1 MKKVLSYLKK
11 YWLIAALSPL
21 FMILEVSMDLIQP
34 ALLSSIVDDGVLRVV
49 DGVSAPDM
57 ELIVNVGI
65 QMLIFVL
72 LGCIGGVLSGVFGTM
87 ASQKFSCDLRKDAF
101 SRVMGMSFQQT
112 DKFTTGSLVTRLT
125 NDVTACQDFV
135 NHALRMMVRTLMQFI
150 GGIFMV
156 LTINVKFG
164 LVLLVT
170 LPIQVVIVAVVIKKG
185 SPLFTIVQ
193 EKLDRVNS
201 IVQENVSGAR
211 VVKAFTREDY
221 EIDRFGRANDDLCGT
236 NLRVQKLMAMLVPVL
251 SILMNAT
258 VIAVVF
264 MGGNQVIANELE
276 VGKIM
281 ASITYITQIL
291 MSVMMIGMMFQMVT
305 RANAS
310 AKRIEEVLNAEPVI
324 KSGTVTHGDESR
336 IGTVE
341 FKNVSFRYPG
351 IHSRAVLSDI
361 SFKVNRGETVAILG
375 ATGCGKTSLVSLIAR
390 FYDVTQGEVLVDGV
404 DVREYDL
411 DALRRKV
418 GFVLQKSELFSETIS
433 ENIRW
438 GNPDATDE
446 EVRRA
451 AETAQASEF
460 IESFTDGY
468 NDMITEKGSSLSG
481 GQKQRLSIA
490 RAIAK
495 NPEILVF
502 DDSMSALD
510 LATDARLQKA
520 LRENLKGTTVIMIA
534 QRVASVMNADK
545 IAVIDGGKLAAFAD
559 HETLL
564 KTCEVYRDIYS
575 SQMREG
581 DENVG

>member
-21 FMILEVSMDLIQP
+21 FMILEVSMDLLQP
-34 ALLSSIVDDGVLRVV
+34 ALMSSIVDDGVLRVV

-57 ELIVNVGI
+57 ELIVRVGT

-72 LGCIGGVLSGVFGTM
+72 LGCVGGVLSGVFGTM

-101 SRVMGMSFQQT
+101 ARVMGMSFQQT

-150 GGIFMV
+150 GGVVMV

-170 LPIQVVIVAVVIKKG
+170 LPIQILIISVVIKKG
-185 SPLFTIVQ
+185 SPLFSIVQ
-193 EKLDRVNS
+193 QKLDRVNS

-221 EIDRFGRANDDLCGT
+221 EAERFGKANDELCNT
-236 NLRVQKLMAMLVPVL
+236 NLRVQKLMAMLIPVL

-258 VIAVVF
+258 VIAVIF
-264 MGGNQVIANELE
+264 MGGNQVAAGELE

-310 AKRIEEVLNAEPVI
+310 AKRIAEILDAEPAI
-324 KSGTVTHGDESR
+324 KSGAVTQGESGQT
-336 IGTVE
+336 GTVE
-341 FKNVSFRYPG
+341 FKNVSFRYLGVQSHP
-351 IHSRAVLSDI
+351 VLNNI
-361 SFKVNRGETVAILG
+361 SFKVNKGETVAILG

-390 FYDVTQGEVLVDGV
+390 FYDATEGEVLVDGV
-404 DVREYDL
+404 NVRDYDL
-411 DALRRKV
+411 DTLRSKV

-438 GNPDATDE
+438 GKPDATDE
-446 EVRRA
+446 EIRRA
-451 AETAQASEF
+451 AEIAQASEF
-460 IESFTDGY
+460 IEGFTDGY
-468 NDMITEKGSSLSG
+468 DDMITEKGSSLSG

-510 LATDARLQKA
+510 LATDAKLQKA

-545 IAVIDGGKLAAFAD
+545 IAVIENGNLAAFAD
-559 HETLL
+559 HKTLL
-564 KTCEVYRDIYS
+564 ETCEAYRDIYS

-581 DENVG
+581 DEQVG